1 MRNNIHHCIS
11 PVLCCTVCA
20 VQCALYSEQCIVSSV
35 HCAVCSMQSIVHTVV
50 CSYAVKCLVHT
61 ALHSAY
67 HSWFVRTL
75 RTKKTK
81 RTLRTKKPKAHFY
94 FPEIKY
100 KVTIHI
106 LVKFSVLRIKM

>member
-1 MRNNIHHCIS
+1 
-11 PVLCCTVCA
+11 
-20 VQCALYSEQCIVSSV
+20 
-35 HCAVCSMQSIVHTVV
+35 MQSLLILLTSEVINMF
-50 CSYAVKCLVHT
+50 S
-61 ALHSAY
+61 LH

-106 LVKFSVLRIKM
+106 SVMAKFSVLRIKM